1 MIQKLFM
8 VLPCIILT
16 MELTK
21 VDRALLNPSRFHIYL
36 YLLRSGPTS
45 VTDIAKGIE
54 IVDAET
60 KGVKKLS
67 KSAISKHCR
76 ILEDASLLIPE
87 AIFRGNKGISK
98 VYRATQRP
106 RWEEFAIIR
115 GLNPKELPDEVYTSM
130 DELAQHPTYLKIV
143 EEEIPEIK
151 DISLLRQKER
161 LDSLLFEKR
170 EEVFSRI
177 EGDEELRPLFE
188 RGFKRYLR
196 FLMRTD

>member
-1 MIQKLFM
+1 M
-8 VLPCIILT
+8 VL
-16 MELTK
+16 ELTK

-36 YLLRSGPTS
+36 YLLRNGPKSATN
-45 VTDIAKGIE
+45 IAKGIE

-76 ILEDASLLIPE
+76 ILEDAGLLIPE

-106 RWEEFAIIR
+106 RWEEFVIIR

-130 DELAQHPTYLKIV
+130 DELAQHPAYLKIV
-143 EEEIPEIK
+143 AKAVPEIT
-151 DISLLRQKER
+151 DVSLLRQKER
-161 LDSLLFEKR
+161 LDSFLFEKR
-170 EEVFSRI
+170 SEIFERI
-177 EGDEELRPLFE
+177 EGDAELKTLFE
-188 RGFKRYLR
+188 QGFKRYFR
-196 FLMRTD
+196 FLMGAD

>member
-1 MIQKLFM
+1 
-8 VLPCIILT
+8 

-21 VDRALLNPSRFHIYL
+21 VDKALLNPSRFHIYL
-36 YLLRSGPTS
+36 YLLRGGPKS

-67 KSAISKHCR
+67 KSAISKHCL
-76 ILEDASLLIPE
+76 ILEDAGLLIPK

-115 GLNPKELPDEVYTSM
+115 GLDPKELPDDVYDKM
-130 DELAQHPTYLKIV
+130 DELAQHPKYLKIV
-143 EEEIPEIK
+143 EEEIPEIRE
-151 DISLLRQKER
+151 ISLIRQKER
-161 LDSLLFEKR
+161 LDSLLFDKK
-170 EEVFSRI
+170 EEIFGRI
-177 EGDEELRPLFE
+177 ENDAEIRPLFE
-188 RGFKRYLR
+188 QGFKRYFR
-196 FLMRTD
+196 FLMGLD

>member
-1 MIQKLFM
+1 M

-21 VDRALLNPSRFHIYL
+21 VDKALLNPSRFHIYL
-36 YLLRSGPTS
+36 YLLRSGPKS
-45 VTDIAKGIE
+45 VTNIAKGIE

-67 KSAISKHCR
+67 KSAISKHCL
-76 ILEDASLLIPE
+76 ILEDAGLLIPK

-115 GLNPKELPDEVYTSM
+115 GLDPKELPDDVYDKM
-130 DELAQHPTYLKIV
+130 DELAQHPKYLKIV
-143 EEEIPEIK
+143 EEEIPEIRE
-151 DISLLRQKER
+151 ISLIRQKER
-161 LDSLLFEKR
+161 LDSLLFDKK
-170 EEVFSRI
+170 EEIFGRI
-177 EGDEELRPLFE
+177 ENDAEIRPLFE
-188 RGFKRYLR
+188 QGFKRYFR
-196 FLMRTD
+196 FLLGMD

>member
-1 MIQKLFM
+1 M

-21 VDRALLNPSRFHIYL
+21 VDKALLNPSRFHIYL
-36 YLLRSGPTS
+36 YLLRSGPKS
-45 VTDIAKGIE
+45 VTNIAKGIE

-67 KSAISKHCR
+67 KSAISKHCL
-76 ILEDASLLIPE
+76 ILEDAGLLIPK

-115 GLNPKELPDEVYTSM
+115 GLDPKELPDDVYDKM
-130 DELAQHPTYLKIV
+130 DELAQHPKYLKIV
-143 EEEIPEIK
+143 EEEIPEIRE
-151 DISLLRQKER
+151 ISLIRQKER
-161 LDSLLFEKR
+161 LDSLLFDKK
-170 EEVFSRI
+170 EEIFGRI
-177 EGDEELRPLFE
+177 ENDAEIRPLFE
-188 RGFKRYLR
+188 QGFKRYFR
-196 FLMRTD
+196 FLMGLD

>member
-1 MIQKLFM
+1 ML
-8 VLPCIILT
+8 
-16 MELTK
+16 ELTK
-21 VDRALLNPSRFHIYL
+21 VDKALLNPSRFHIYL
-36 YLLRSGPTS
+36 YLLRNGPKTIS
-45 VTDIAKGIE
+45 DIAKGIE

-76 ILEDASLLIPE
+76 ILEDAGLLIPE
-87 AIFRGNKGISK
+87 AMFRGNKGISK

-106 RWEEFAIIR
+106 RWEEFVIIR
-115 GLNPKELPDEVYTSM
+115 GLDPKELPDEVYTKM

-161 LDSLLFEKR
+161 LDSLLFDKKS
-170 EEVFSRI
+170 EVFERI
-177 EGDEELRPLFE
+177 EENAELRSLFE
-188 RGFKRYLR
+188 QGFKRYLR
-196 FLMRTD
+196 FLMGVD